1 MTLEDFDRWF
11 SSSDGRTP
19 FGKQNGP
26 GALAFII
33 FPNQDLQSLTAYDCY
48 RDGTKESDIIKT
60 FVNTDGLPMKG
71 NMRQTVSSILFG
83 VPSSFINGIAI
94 NDDLISLDNII
105 FLIQEF
111 PGVFITNSNGKI
123 IYKPEDSLEQTKEN
137 IEKIKN
143 IVESSARKI

>member
-11 SSSDGRTP
+11 SSNDGKTP

-26 GALAFII
+26 GTLAFII

-48 RDGTKESDIIKT
+48 RDGTKESDITKT

-71 NMRQTVSSILFG
+71 NMRQIVSSILFG

-105 FLIQEF
+105 FLI
-111 PGVFITNSNGKI
+111 
-123 IYKPEDSLEQTKEN
+123 
-137 IEKIKN
+137 
-143 IVESSARKI
+143 